1 MIPENLDP
9 KSFRPL
15 AWVAQDAHTS
25 PDFQCRHLGG
35 LWAWVH
41 LVKVWF
47 RRIAATGLVTA
58 EVEPWE
64 GKSHSEKQRSLN
76 PWCSR
81 LQQKQLSC
89 VPYHFSALYPTQKI
103 GLSRISAADD
113 PEQHMRN
120 YHSQAFSH
128 EGRNR
133 PSTRLLH
140 RLNPTRVTSMR
151 ARTHMHKKTCRLFV
165 SLITTSKTPI
175 KKLLHLNQKVRAT
188 EIHQIVRKGSG
199 ATWTARG
206 ANARPQ
212 GWRMVKW
219 GILSIQSRLQLLHR
233 LPRRHPSPLKTAV
246 PIVTSLSLSNSS
258 VFQAENSINQMLGI
272 TIW

>member
-1 MIPENLDP
+1 
-9 KSFRPL
+9 
-15 AWVAQDAHTS
+15 
-25 PDFQCRHLGG
+25 
-35 LWAWVH
+35 
-41 LVKVWF
+41 VWF

-133 PSTRLLH
+133 PSTRL
-140 RLNPTRVTSMR
+140 
-151 ARTHMHKKTCRLFV
+151 
-165 SLITTSKTPI
+165 
-175 KKLLHLNQKVRAT
+175 
-188 EIHQIVRKGSG
+188 QIVRKGSG